1 MDNRNFS
8 EDSFNIKYD
17 KYSPLIFRIAYQYTL
32 SHDFAE
38 DIMQEV
44 FIKLLTYEKPF
55 KDDEH
60 EKAWLIRVTVNCCK
74 NLVKSKAWR
83 NDELM
88 ENLEA
93 KSSFEESSNAHIDIE
108 NELKKLS
115 SDERTIIYLF
125 YFEQYTSKEISK
137 IIKMNENTVKSHL
150 RRAKSKMKNNL
161 ERQD

>member
-1 MDNRNFS
+1 MGKRDFS

-32 SHDFAE
+32 SRDFAE

-44 FIKLLTYEKPF
+44 FIKLLTYKKPF
-55 KDDEH
+55 KDGEH

-74 NLVKSKAWR
+74 NLVKSKAWS
-83 NDELM
+83 NTELT
-88 ENLEA
+88 ESLEA

-108 NELKKLS
+108 SELKKLS
-115 SDERTIIYLF
+115 SDERTVIYLF

-137 IIKMNENTVKSHL
+137 MLNMNENTVKSHL

-161 ERQD
+161 ERQN